1 MTKLNLTL
9 ADPNCDVK
17 ALFADFIYEYDNTL
31 AKPVQIDVYSVQV
44 WAFGSSSFVKKILTL
59 SEIERLI
66 ESEMEL
72 CNALIHIWI
81 KAGFIE
87 STCSSRSRASHFM
100 LTWRY
105 QITTKGWKQGKR
117 NYFNKS

>member
-1 MTKLNLTL
+1 MTKLNLDL

-17 ALFADFIYEYDNTL
+17 ALFADFIYEYDNTF
-31 AKPVQIDVYSVQV
+31 AREGFKIDVYSVQV
-44 WAFGSSSFVKKILTL
+44 WACGSITEITGLKKTLTL
-59 SEIERLI
+59 SEV

-87 STCSSRSRASHFM
+87 STCSSRSRASHFR
-100 LTWRY
+100 RY
-105 QITTKGWKQGKR
+105 QITTKGCKK
-117 NYFNKS
+117 

>member
-1 MTKLNLTL
+1 MTKLNLDL

-44 WAFGSSSFVKKILTL
+44 WACGSITEITGLKKTLTL
-59 SEIERLI
+59 SEV

-81 KAGFIE
+81 KAGFIK

-105 QITTKGWKQGKR
+105 QITTKGCKK
-117 NYFNKS
+117 

>member
-17 ALFADFIYEYDNTL
+17 ELFADFIYEYDNTL

-44 WAFGSSSFVKKILTL
+44 WACGSIYREDLTL

-72 CNALIHIWI
+72 CNALIHMCGDCLDLRERLRMD
-81 KAGFIE
+81 AREDGGVV
-87 STCSSRSRASHFM
+87 R
-100 LTWRY
+100 
-105 QITTKGWKQGKR
+105 
-117 NYFNKS
+117 